1 MSRIERINKPIVLKF
16 EDRKIELPINLK
28 KSINRFWSEAV
39 EEKFNRL
46 IFLDRKKALIELDTI
61 SNYKRP
67 YLRSLIEKIICL
79 KN

>member
-28 KSINRFWSEAV
+28 ESINRFWSEAV

>member
-28 KSINRFWSEAV
+28 ESINCFWSEAV